1 MVADRVTLARFL
13 GEERRCHRAEGVDL
27 ERLLLDVA
35 LACRAVAERVALGA
49 LNGAPGRTAR
59 IDVHGEVRRKLGV
72 IAHGYVLR
80 WARRGGRL
88 AGMASE
94 AFDEPFAVSPD
105 GSNGEYL
112 LVFDPL
118 DGSSNIDVN
127 VAAGSIFSILRAPVP
142 GVGAR
147 TEDFL
152 RPGTAQLCAGYVL
165 YGPATVL
172 VLTLGHGVHEFTLD
186 PAIGEFVLTHEAM
199 RVPGHAS
206 ELAANASNRRFWE
219 PAVRRYVDECLAG
232 RSGPRHKDFNMRW
245 VASLVAETHR
255 VLTRGGVFLAPRDT
269 KAPAEPGRPRLLFE
283 ANPVAFLIEQAGG
296 AASTGRE
303 RVLDLVPS
311 GLRQR
316 VPLIFGAEEEVA
328 LIDRYHRHHNDR
340 PYDWPLYGER
350 GLFRVARA

>member
-13 GEERRCHRAEGVDL
+13 GEQRRRHRAEGVDL

-49 LNGAPGRTAR
+49 LNGTPGRTAR
-59 IDVHGEVRRKLGV
+59 IDPHGEVRRKLGM

-80 WARRGGRL
+80 WARRGGCL

-94 AFDEPFAVSPD
+94 AFDQPFAVCPD
-105 GSNGEYL
+105 GSNGQYL

-118 DGSSNIDVN
+118 DGSSDIDVN

-147 TEDFL
+147 TGDFL
-152 RPGTAQLCAGYVL
+152 RPGTEQLCAGYVL

-172 VLTLGHGVHEFTLD
+172 VLTLGHGVHGFTLD

-232 RSGPRHKDFNMRW
+232 RSGPRHRDFNMRW

-269 KAPAEPGRPRLLFE
+269 TAPAEPGRLKLLFE

-296 AASTGRE
+296 AASTGRG

-311 GLRQR
+311 GLRER
-316 VPLIFGAEEEVA
+316 VPLIFGAKEEVA

-340 PYDWPLYGER
+340 PCDWPLYGER
-350 GLFRVARA
+350 GLFRVAGA